1 MRIALAFAA
10 LIASAPLAHA
20 QSVSSQS
27 FRPGGAGG
35 VSSLTITLSDGTKHT
50 TTATRNEFG
59 QITLDTKESA
69 ATYDPGGR
77 GFPDAKR
84 TRCSSGEC

>member
-1 MRIALAFAA
+1 MKIALALAA
-10 LIASAPLAHA
+10 LIACAPLAHA

-35 VSSLTITLSDGTKHT
+35 VSSLTTTLSDGTQKT
-50 TTATRNEFG
+50 TTATRNALG
-59 QITLDTKESA
+59 QVTYDTKESA